1 MHHLMAVDAQLVSI
15 HDTHMRPFYDTRI
28 SNSLSLRVNRSQLQL
43 QKFSVPIF
51 GFVKSCPRSFLR
63 TSEEVGDNF
72 KTTLT
77 KLFKI
82 VFHRLLTQ
90 NKRGTEEALN
100 NLNWG
105 TGLFNPS
112 EKGFSDMK
120 KVLEYF

>member
-1 MHHLMAVDAQLVSI
+1 MRKISEKKRFGFGKKNFGSET
-15 HDTHMRPFYDTRI
+15 DTGIGPWFRFPIPKPNFGLTLSQMR
-28 SNSLSLRVNRSQLQL
+28 L
-43 QKFSVPIF
+43 QKFSALIF

-105 TGLFNPS
+105 TGLFNPRT
-112 EKGFSDMK
+112 
-120 KVLEYF
+120 

>member
-1 MHHLMAVDAQLVSI
+1 MHHLMAVDAPLDSI
-15 HDTHMRPFYDTRI
+15 RDAHMKPFYDTRI
-28 SNSLSLRVNRSQLQL
+28 SNGLSLRVNRSQMRL

-105 TGLFNPS
+105 TGLSIFNPRT
-112 EKGFSDMK
+112 
-120 KVLEYF
+120 

>member
-1 MHHLMAVDAQLVSI
+1 MHHLMAVDAPLDSI
-15 HDTHMRPFYDTRI
+15 YDAHVKPFYDTRI
-28 SNSLSLRVNRSQLQL
+28 SNGLCLRVNCSQMGL
-43 QKFSVPIF
+43 QKFSVPIL

-105 TGLFNPS
+105 TGLFNPQT
-112 EKGFSDMK
+112 
-120 KVLEYF
+120 